1 MSKTYVVRGTW
12 EGKEVFYN
20 VDRDSGYPYASS
32 WSGKET
38 GELRE
43 AVDWLEECG
52 ANSTY
57 CKMNNPK
64 VCEIQYVPVDV
75 SHLIKYRNK
84 LAEYV
89 KGLSEEERKLL
100 KGLL

>member
-12 EGKEVFYN
+12 EGKEVFYD

-38 GELRE
+38 SKLSE
-43 AVDWLEECG
+43 AVGWLDECG

-57 CKMNNPK
+57 CRMTNPQ
-64 VCEIQYVPVDV
+64 VCEVKYVPVDISNFV
-75 SHLIKYRNK
+75 RSRNK
-84 LAEYV
+84 LNDYV
-89 KGLSEEERKLL
+89 KNLSDEERKLL
-100 KGLL
+100 KGML